1 MTDEEILREYYNNVY
16 NSEMYKRYKSTEWG
30 LIFFTNNKASSE
42 KFVKFSKLLLLA
54 TIYYFIFRIAD
65 VIEFRVGNLIPIAY
79 ILISV
84 LVLLI
89 SKKKLKKA
97 EQDLETAIYHYQN
110 SKSEFAQFKNEI
122 SVPPIPA
129 TMDCTEGIQEL
140 LAVFQSKRAD
150 TFKEALIIYEQDCQH
165 RELVRRQN
173 ALISAANNAQREAEE
188 AKKVAEQAKRDADFA
203 RWDAEYHRWND

>member
-1 MTDEEILREYYNNVY
+1 MTDEEILREYNDIVY
-16 NSEMYKRYKSTEWG
+16 NSETYKSYKSYEG
-30 LIFFTNNKASSE
+30 RLKNCNNDVESAE

-54 TIYYFIFRIAD
+54 TIYFFSYSFFSESSLEPIIFVLIAAIFIF
-65 VIEFRVGNLIPIAY
+65 V
-79 ILISV
+79 
-84 LVLLI
+84 
-89 SKKKLKKA
+89 SKKKLIKE
-97 EQDLETAIYHYQN
+97 EQCLDSVTKYFFDSRSNFNKLKEETP
-110 SKSEFAQFKNEI
+110 
-122 SVPPIPA
+122 VPPIPQ
-129 TMDCTEGIQEL
+129 TMDNPGRIQEL

-173 ALISAANNAQREAEE
+173 ALIAAANNAQREVEE